1 VKGEEGICGRDQ
13 PQQTGCDSV
22 PGWRKPY
29 RFYGGVLKKLL
40 KEKGEGRQ
48 DYEVAALSGTSGGA
62 ICALLA

>member
-1 VKGEEGICGRDQ
+1 
-13 PQQTGCDSV
+13 
-22 PGWRKPY
+22 
-29 RFYGGVLKKLL
+29 VLKKLL